1 MDDSEDSPHVII
13 DNGSYYIKA
22 GISGEEGPRSVFP
35 SCIGYTP
42 YNDDK
47 NKYIVGTDCEPMRDK
62 LKINYPIE
70 YGVVKNWDD
79 MEKIWKHTY
88 INELAMEPD
97 YHNVMLTILPYS
109 PKEQIEKSS
118 EIMFEHFNVKGL
130 YMEYPGCLSLYSEGK
145 FDGFSID
152 LGDMVSNFIPILDG
166 QYIPYNITRFD
177 IGGRDITEFVKKS
190 IINKIQKYLPNVQRD
205 IIKDI
210 KEKACYVPLEY
221 EEELKSVEPFEYEM
235 PDGEKLT
242 IKDERIRCPEGL
254 FKSSLI
260 GKEDFDIGKICND
273 LIKKYKE
280 NEQKI
285 LYNSIVL
292 SGGNSM
298 FNGLPERLTREIK
311 SLAPYSMKEEV
322 QVIASPERKYSA
334 VNGGC
339 IISSIE
345 AFKNKWITKA
355 EYEESGSDIVY
366 KKCIKSL

>member
-1 MDDSEDSPHVII
+1 MEDSDNSPDVII
-13 DNGSYYIKA
+13 DNGSYYTKA
-22 GISGEEGPRSVFP
+22 GLSGEEGPRSVFP

-42 YNDDK
+42 YNDVK

-62 LKINYPIE
+62 LNINYPIE

-79 MEKIWKHTY
+79 MEKIWKHTF

-97 YHNVMLTILPYS
+97 YHNVMLTTLPNS
-109 PKEQIEKSS
+109 PKEHVEKCS
-118 EIMFEHFNVKGL
+118 EIMFEHLNVKGF
-130 YMEYPGCLSLYSEGK
+130 YMEYPGLLSLYSEGK

-166 QYIPYNITRFD
+166 KYIPYNITRFD

-190 IINKIQKYLPNVQRD
+190 IIHKIQKYLPNVQRD

-210 KEKACYVPLEY
+210 KEKACYVALEY
-221 EEELKSVEPFEYEM
+221 EEGFISVEPYEYEM

-242 IKDERIRCPEGL
+242 IKDERIRWPECL

-260 GKEDFDIGKICND
+260 GKEDFNIGNICYD

-311 SLAPYSMKEEV
+311 LLVPDSMKEEV
-322 QVIASPERKYSA
+322 HVIASPERKYSA
-334 VNGGC
+334 VIGGC
-339 IISSIE
+339 ILSSLE
-345 AFKNKWITKA
+345 TFKKMWITKA